1 MLKTS
6 NALDTIINNKFD
18 NVCSVYLKDV
28 TTLKIKQWKISRK
41 PTDTINTL
49 DKEKC
54 ILEGSSETTH
64 KRLLILLNRAVKI

>member
-49 DKEKC
+49 DKEK
-54 ILEGSSETTH
+54 
-64 KRLLILLNRAVKI
+64 VY